1 MVNITSP
8 GRGRRAGTA
17 DTRAA
22 ILRAARET
30 FANES
35 YEGASIRRIA
45 GRAGVDPA
53 LVLHYF
59 GTKEGLFDEAVDFPF
74 DPDALMERVFSPGPG
89 GVGRRLAEAF
99 LGMWESDE
107 YGLQLRGIFRAAVS
121 SEAAAA
127 KLRQMVE
134 ARLLPAVSAR
144 LPDTRLAERAPLVL
158 SQLLGVAVL
167 RYVVRIGPM
176 AEMPREELVE
186 HLATTIDHAIAR
198 LAGDRGMEDA
208 R

>member
-1 MVNITSP
+1 MVNITSA

-30 FANES
+30 FASES

-45 GRAGVDPA
+45 ARAGVDPA

-59 GTKEGLFDEAVDFPF
+59 GTKDGLFDEAVDFPF
-74 DPDALMERVFSPGPG
+74 DPDALMERIFGAG
-89 GVGRRLAEAF
+89 LDGAGRRFAEAF
-99 LGMWESDE
+99 LDTWESEE

-121 SEAAAA
+121 SETAAT
-127 KLRQMVE
+127 KLRQLVE
-134 ARLLPAVSAR
+134 GRLLPAVSSR
-144 LPDTRLAERAPLVL
+144 LPVPGLAPRVPLVL

-186 HLATTIDHAIAR
+186 HLAASIDHAVAR
-198 LAGDRGMEDA
+198 LAGERGLEGA